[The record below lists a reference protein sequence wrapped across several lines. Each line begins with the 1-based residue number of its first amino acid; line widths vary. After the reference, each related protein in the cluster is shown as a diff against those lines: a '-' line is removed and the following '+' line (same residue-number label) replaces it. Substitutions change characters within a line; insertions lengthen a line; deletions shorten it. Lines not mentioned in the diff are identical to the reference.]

1 MTVTRNTI
9 IAEILQNDPSQG
21 CVPIFLNTGMHCLG
35 CMAAHGETVEQACMV
50 HGVDPDELC
59 AELNDYFAHLR
70 AAVAARLFL
79 HVICGKARC
88 KKPA

>member
-35 CMAAHGETVEQACMV
+35 CMAAMVRPWSRPCMV

-59 AELNDYFAHLR
+59 AELNDYFAHL
-70 AAVAARLFL
+70 
-79 HVICGKARC
+79 
-88 KKPA
+88 

>member
-35 CMAAHGETVEQACMV
+35 CMAAHGETVEQAC
-50 HGVDPDELC
+50 HGP
-59 AELNDYFAHLR
+59 R
-70 AAVAARLFL
+70 
-79 HVICGKARC
+79 CGPRRTVRRTE
-88 KKPA
+88 

>member
-35 CMAAHGETVEQACMV
+35 CMAAHGETVEQACML

-59 AELNDYFAHLR
+59 AELNDYFAHL
-70 AAVAARLFL
+70 
-79 HVICGKARC
+79 
-88 KKPA
+88 

>member
-35 CMAAHGETVEQACMV
+35 CPSSRGETVEEACAV
-50 HGVDPDELC
+50 HGVAVDKLLAVVNETANK
-59 AELNDYFAHLR
+59 AE
-70 AAVAARLFL
+70 
-79 HVICGKARC
+79 
-88 KKPA
+88 

>member
-35 CMAAHGETVEQACMV
+35 CMAAHGETVVFPEESA
-50 HGVDPDELC
+50 G
-59 AELNDYFAHLR
+59 
-70 AAVAARLFL
+70 FL
-79 HVICGKARC
+79 SL
-88 KKPA
+88 

>member
-35 CMAAHGETVEQACMV
+35 CICLLYTSDAA
-50 HGVDPDELC
+50 DE
-59 AELNDYFAHLR
+59 
-70 AAVAARLFL
+70 
-79 HVICGKARC
+79 
-88 KKPA
+88 